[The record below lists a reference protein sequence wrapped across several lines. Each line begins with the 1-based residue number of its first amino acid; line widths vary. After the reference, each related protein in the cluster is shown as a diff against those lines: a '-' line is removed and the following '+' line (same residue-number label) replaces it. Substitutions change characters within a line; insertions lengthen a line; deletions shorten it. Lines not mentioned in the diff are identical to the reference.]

1 MERSITAI
9 ATYVS
14 LLRIKIND
22 FIKIKLKEVENYD
35 LVPSYGALLSLLYKN
50 DGKVQ
55 INTIYNTLLKQKTT
69 ITEMINRLVKLGY
82 IKKVKCTEDRRVTYV
97 VLTEKSLAF
106 KDDFEN
112 ISKELLDQILKGF
125 TEEEKIEF
133 VRLISKATKNFT

>member
-1 MERSITAI
+1 MAI

-14 LLRIKIND
+14 LLRIKMND

-82 IKKVKCTEDRRVTYV
+82 IKKEKCTEDRRVTYV

-106 KDDFEN
+106 KDDFQN
-112 ISKELLDQILKGF
+112 ISKKLLDQTLKGF
-125 TEEEKIEF
+125 TEEEKVEF

>member
-14 LLRIKIND
+14 LLRIKMND

-82 IKKVKCTEDRRVTYV
+82 IKKEKCTEDRRVTYV

-106 KDDFEN
+106 KDDFQN
-112 ISKELLDQILKGF
+112 ISKELLDQTLKGF
-125 TEEEKIEF
+125 TEEEKVEF